1 MSDGTFGLSD
11 EARFYIDTA
20 AEKAATEAV
29 RLAFLSPNCPRDC
42 ERVKDLEAATYG
54 NGNSGLKHRVTVLE
68 TQMEDV
74 IWAKRAS
81 IGAAIAA
88 IGSLVVSLWR

>member
-29 RLAFLSPNCPRDC
+29 RLAFANRACPRDC
-42 ERVKDLEAATYG
+42 ERVSDLEAATYG
-54 NGNSGLKHRVTVLE
+54 NGTGGLKHRVTVLE

-74 IWAKRAS
+74 VWAKRAS
-81 IGAAIAA
+81 LAAAIAA
-88 IGSLVVSLWR
+88 AGSLIVSLWR